1 MSSPHTLKRYVIGVI
16 LVLAILVGIKSF
28 LSGNMAE
35 ASKATLFSGG
45 FLLGMLAMYIAI
57 RIHDC

>member
-1 MSSPHTLKRYVIGVI
+1 MLILIGVKAY
-16 LVLAILVGIKSF
+16 LFG
-28 LSGNMAE
+28 MAE

-57 RIHDC
+57 RIYRQ

>member
-1 MSSPHTLKRYVIGVI
+1 MSSLHTLKSYVIGVI
-16 LVLAILVGIKSF
+16 LVIAILVGIKAY
-28 LSGNMAE
+28 LSGMAE

-57 RIHDC
+57 RVYRR